1 MKLFLESCG
10 HRLPNRM
17 VTNEDFTHRVD
28 TSDEWIR
35 QRTGI
40 ETRYLASDV
49 ILDPKEQVTQPE
61 TLYQL
66 TKQAAETCLD
76 GAEELR
82 SKIGIVIVATTSS
95 EERMPALAPLL
106 QAPLGLPTDVLCFDL
121 NAACTGFVY
130 ALQMARGYLL
140 ENPDRAALVIGA
152 EKLSTLLDFDDR
164 STCIL
169 FGDGAA
175 ATLWT
180 LGEGPAEVFLSGTE
194 SNMEILHADAKAP
207 LTMEG
212 RQVFRFAVTTLPELI
227 RKLVEKTGV
236 KADLHFL
243 HQANARIIQAVAKAL
258 DEPLDR
264 FPMNLQHYGNT
275 SAASLPLLLSDLW
288 ETGELDRERFANE
301 NYTFAGFGAGLS
313 YGGLM
318 TKGIQLCG

>member
-1 MKLFLESCG
+1 MKLYLESCG
-10 HRLPNRM
+10 HRLPKRC
-17 VTNEDFTHRVD
+17 VTNEEFTHRIE

-49 ILDPKEQVTQPE
+49 VLDPEEQYFQPE
-61 TLYQL
+61 SLFEL
-66 TKQAAETCLD
+66 TKRAAETCMS

-82 SKIGIVIVATTSS
+82 SKVGIVIVATTSS

-106 QAPLGLPTDVLCFDL
+106 QAPLGLESDVLCFDL

-130 ALQMARGYLL
+130 ALQMARGYLV
-140 ENPDRAALVIGA
+140 ENPERAALVIGA
-152 EKLSTLLDFDDR
+152 EKLSNLLDFDDR
-164 STCIL
+164 GTCIL

-180 LGEGPAEVFLSGTE
+180 LGEGEPEVFISGTD
-194 SNMEILHADAKAP
+194 SNVDFLHASQTDP

-212 RQVFRFAVTTLPELI
+212 RQVFRFAVQTLPELL
-227 RKLVEKTGV
+227 KNLSAKAGV

-258 DEPLDR
+258 DESIER

-288 ETGELDRERFANE
+288 ETGELDRERFASE
-301 NYTFAGFGAGLS
+301 SYTFAGFGAGLS

-318 TKGIQLCG
+318 TKGL

>member
-10 HRLPNRM
+10 HRLPKRL
-17 VTNEDFTHRVD
+17 VTNNDFTYRVE
-28 TSDEWIR
+28 TSDEWIK

-49 ILDPKEQVTQPE
+49 VLDPNEEIPQPE
-61 TLYQL
+61 TLLQL
-66 TKQAAETCLD
+66 AEEAGKSCLA

-82 SKIGIVIVATTSS
+82 SKVGIVIVATTSS
-95 EERMPALAPLL
+95 EEKMPALAPLL
-106 QAPLGLPTDVLCFDL
+106 QAPLGLENDVLCFDL

-130 ALQMARGYLL
+130 ALQMARGYLV

-180 LGEGPAEVFLSGTE
+180 IGEGPAEVFISGTQ
-194 SNMEILHADAKAP
+194 SNGEILHASANEP

-212 RQVFRFAVTTLPELI
+212 RQVFRFAVKTLPDLLK
-227 RKLVEKTGV
+227 KLSEKAGV

-258 DEPLDR
+258 DEPLER

-275 SAASLPLLLSDLW
+275 SAASLPLLLSELW
-288 ETGELDRERFANE
+288 ESGDLDPERYASE

-313 YGGLM
+313 HGGLM
-318 TKGIQLCG
+318 TKGI